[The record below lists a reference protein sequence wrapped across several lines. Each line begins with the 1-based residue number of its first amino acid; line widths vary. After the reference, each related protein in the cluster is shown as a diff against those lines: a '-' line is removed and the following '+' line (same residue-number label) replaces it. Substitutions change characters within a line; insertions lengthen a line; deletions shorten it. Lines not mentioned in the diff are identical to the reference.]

1 MKITA
6 EEQLMYNVMKAIY
19 ESGIPTLGQPVNKW
33 KNPFSKHSEEAVSI

>member
-19 ESGIPTLGQPVNKW
+19 ESGIPISIKGSIG
-33 KNPFSKHSEEAVSI
+33 SKGLSDGGWVHG